1 MGHAGQ
7 GGSTTTEEE
16 KKMLIEP
23 AVLGPREELEKLFV
37 RWSGRR
43 SVMARIGRGAPGMLG
58 PQMRHCHKIGGG
70 KGVTRSGAHSG
81 HFQGTMGPDEGGR
94 AAGFVPTRTNLLLR
108 PVNRLPGGGI

>member
-1 MGHAGQ
+1 
-7 GGSTTTEEE
+7 
-16 KKMLIEP
+16 ML
-23 AVLGPREELEKLFV
+23 R
-37 RWSGRR
+37 
-43 SVMARIGRGAPGMLG
+43 
-58 PQMRHCHKIGGG
+58 PQMRHCHKIGGGKGVTHCNIVTLSHCHKMEGGG

>member
-1 MGHAGQ
+1 M
-7 GGSTTTEEE
+7 E
-16 KKMLIEP
+16 
-23 AVLGPREELEKLFV
+23 
-37 RWSGRR
+37 
-43 SVMARIGRGAPGMLG
+43 
-58 PQMRHCHKIGGG
+58 GGG